1 MPFVRRATTYN
12 SFVFMVIVERPST
25 RHENNRDG
33 RLFCL
38 QDFP

>member
-1 MPFVRRATTYN
+1 MPFVRRAARYN
-12 SFVFMVIVERPST
+12 SFVFMTIIERPSA
-25 RHENNRDG
+25 RHENNRDA

>member
-1 MPFVRRATTYN
+1 MPFVRRAAGYN
-12 SFVFMVIVERPST
+12 SFVFMMIMERPRA
-25 RHENNRDG
+25 RHQNNQDA